1 MAGFDFGQIGG
12 IIGDYMDADEI
23 DVYRATLIEL
33 PDGSFAP
40 SDPNTPFYSG
50 IKVHISFSD
59 VDNPDPVAVGA
70 VPIIHALRINCAVGI
85 DLQNADRIVARK
97 LAFDGTVLETY
108 EGVIGAP
115 VVNQSR
121 QEATMSVRQGV

>member
-1 MAGFDFGQIGG
+1 MAFDFGQMAPILSTYF
-12 IIGDYMDADEI
+12 DSDEI
-23 DVYRATLIEL
+23 DVYRQEVITL
-33 PDGSFAP
+33 PDGSITVTDP
-40 SDPNTPFYSG
+40 SIPRYTG
-50 IKVHISFSD
+50 IKAHISFAD
-59 VDNPDPVAVGA
+59 IDNPDPVAVGA

-97 LAFDGTVLETY
+97 LAANGIVLEVY

-121 QEATMSVRQGV
+121 QEATMAVRQGV

>member
-1 MAGFDFGQIGG
+1 MDSFDFGIIGG
-12 IIGDYMDADEI
+12 IIGEYVDSDEI
-23 DVYRATLIEL
+23 DVYRAGMVEL

-40 SDPNTPFYSG
+40 IDPNVPYYPSL
-50 IKVHISFSD
+50 KAHISFSD
-59 VDNPDPVAVGA
+59 VDNPDPVVVGA
-70 VPIIHALRINCAVGI
+70 VPIIHALRISCAVWI
-85 DLQNADRIVARK
+85 DLQNDDRIVARK
-97 LAFDGTVLETY
+97 MSADGTVLEIY